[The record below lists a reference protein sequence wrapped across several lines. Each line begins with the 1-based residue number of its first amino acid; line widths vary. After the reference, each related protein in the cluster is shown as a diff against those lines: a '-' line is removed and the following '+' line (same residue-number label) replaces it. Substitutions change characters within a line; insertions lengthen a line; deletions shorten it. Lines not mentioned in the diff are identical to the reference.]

1 MKRTILIR
9 RSLCA
14 AALLL
19 PLLMVWGCGKQ
30 AEVSSK
36 AGLIGKWEGT
46 LDASSVDRIPVKTV
60 RIVMN
65 IRKEA
70 DHFTASMATPDEGPQ
85 VVPADSVEF
94 NNDTLT
100 MKVSK
105 RLALITAKINRDGTE
120 LHGTFHQ
127 KPYNLPLALKKATT
141 L

>member
-1 MKRTILIR
+1 MKRTISIR
-9 RSLCA
+9 RGLCT

-19 PLLMVWGCGKQ
+19 PLLMVWGCGKH

-46 LDASSVDRIPVKTV
+46 LDASSVDRIPGKTM

-65 IRKEA
+65 IRKEG

-105 RLALITAKINRDGTE
+105 RLALIAAKINRDGTE

-127 KPYNLPLALKKATT
+127 KPYNLPLALKKAKS